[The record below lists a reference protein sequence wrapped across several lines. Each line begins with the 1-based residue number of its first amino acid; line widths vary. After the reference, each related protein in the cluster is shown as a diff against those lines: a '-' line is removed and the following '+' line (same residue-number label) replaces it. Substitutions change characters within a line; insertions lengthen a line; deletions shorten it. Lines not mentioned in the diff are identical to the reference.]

1 MNKTLYKIN
10 KIINP
15 YTIFI
20 TSMIILC
27 VYIGIVF
34 LSFKEIENYKISSE
48 KILSFSEVEGI
59 IPENGSIHG
68 TPVYI
73 TGEYTGDKNIKEY
86 KLLVQTD
93 KGIEKRYLKERD
105 NTKIYFNYTDNE
117 DEYRIEAYEERAV
130 FDYDIFKKEIKI
142 DKDKYSFENAD
153 YYKIYLP
160 KDSLYIEGEKDLL
173 NEGIEEK

>member
-10 KIINP
+10 KIINSN
-15 YTIFI
+15 TIFV
-20 TSMIILC
+20 TTTIICIYFGLK
-27 VYIGIVF
+27 F
-34 LSFKEIENYKISSE
+34 FPFKEIENYKISSE

-59 IPENGSIHG
+59 IPENGSIYG
-68 TPVYI
+68 SPIYI
-73 TGEYTGDKNIKEY
+73 TGKYTGEKNIKEY

-93 KGIEKRYLKERD
+93 KGIEKRYIKERD
-105 NTKIYFNYTDNE
+105 DAKIYFNYTDNE
-117 DEYRIEAYEERAV
+117 DEYRIEAYEERAI
-130 FDYDIFKKEIKI
+130 FDYNIFFKEIKI
-142 DKDKYSFENAD
+142 DKGRYSFENAD